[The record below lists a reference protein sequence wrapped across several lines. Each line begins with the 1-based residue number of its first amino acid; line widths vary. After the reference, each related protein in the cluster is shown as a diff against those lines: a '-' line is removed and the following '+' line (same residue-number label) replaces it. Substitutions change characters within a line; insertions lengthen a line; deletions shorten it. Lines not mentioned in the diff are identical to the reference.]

1 MTNQDALVAAAE
13 RVHKELGGTDV
24 LINNAGVML
33 LAPFTSEQR
42 EEFRQMIEVNLL
54 GAITATE
61 VFLDQLRDGGGD
73 LVNISSVMRS
83 DPPRPTSWARTGRS
97 SRVRIC

>member
-1 MTNQDALVAAAE
+1 VTDRDALVAAAE

-42 EEFRQMIEVNLL
+42 DEFRQMIEVN
-54 GAITATE
+54 
-61 VFLDQLRDGGGD
+61 GG
-73 LVNISSVMRS
+73 VIAAMRAGC
-83 DPPRPTSWARTGRS
+83 WG
-97 SRVRIC
+97 

>member
-1 MTNQDALVAAAE
+1 MTDRDALVAAAE
-13 RVHKELGGTDV
+13 RVHKEPGGTDV

-42 EEFRQMIEVNLL
+42 DEFRQMIEANLL
-54 GAITATE
+54 GAITVTE
-61 VFLDQLRDGGGD
+61 VFLGQLRDGGGD
-73 LVNISSVMRS
+73 LVNISSVTRP
-83 DPPRPTSWARTGRS
+83 DPRRPTSWARTGRS